1 MFKKTSESKE
11 NKEVELSTMSR
22 SKKKRRSTAMYNLK
36 LKVIAEK
43 QMTRMN
49 SIAEVL
55 TKAKKVNRFNEKD
68 EIVNIDDILVQM
80 AILQM
85 KKCTHD
91 LVFYMRIC
99 YGAKKWT

>member
-1 MFKKTSESKE
+1 MDGE
-11 NKEVELSTMSR
+11 NGIELTRGEDNQGSSR
-22 SKKKRRSTAMYNLK
+22 DPDLK
-36 LKVIAEK
+36 IIAEK

-55 TKAKKVNRFNEKD
+55 TKAKKVNKFNEKD
-68 EIVNIDDILVQM
+68 DIVNIDDILVQM

-91 LVFYMRIC
+91 LVFYIRIC